1 MECSSIKIFTRF
13 YDLHLIRS
21 ISGNRSML
29 FYICLHRSYSTV
41 SVGIDQVDGVVG
53 TVSVSI
59 ERQHLIKASQ
69 PRILLQEP
77 ADRRVIP
84 PHAHLLQPARQRLV
98 PIAPRAVPVVGL
110 PRTRNRVAEGIRYR
124 RRRVRT
130 RRAAGRCQVATQV
143 PVLVFRPRVAC
154 LLIHRP
160 TVAVVYPL
168 QRVATALPSALRYQI
183 PSMIAI
189 PFPTVPCASVR
200 RTRFRLQPFCR
211 PSIDDLVLAPD
222 FAGRIYII
230 AQDFT
235 IVEGGQGNWGKFRS
249 PLEVSGMWER
259 AISAFALTSA

>member
-84 PHAHLLQPARQRLV
+84 PHAHLLQPARQRFV
-98 PIAPRAVPVVGL
+98 PIAPRAVPVVG
-110 PRTRNRVAEGIRYR
+110 RTRACNRVAERISQRSRSEPTTGATR
-124 RRRVRT
+124 RR
-130 RRAAGRCQVATQV
+130 QVAAQV
-143 PVLVFRPRVAC
+143 PVLVFRAC
-154 LLIHRP
+154 ADYLLVHR
-160 TVAVVYPL
+160 TTISIIYPL
-168 QRVATALPSALRYQI
+168 PTIRPIHQRS
-183 PSMIAI
+183 
-189 PFPTVPCASVR
+189 SVR
-200 RTRFRLQPFCR
+200 TTTR
-211 PSIDDLVLAPD
+211 APKL
-222 FAGRIYII
+222 FVNLLP
-230 AQDFT
+230 AQNGVD
-235 IVEGGQGNWGKFRS
+235 WS
-249 PLEVSGMWER
+249 
-259 AISAFALTSA
+259 

>member
-84 PHAHLLQPARQRLV
+84 PHAHLLQPARQRFV
-98 PIAPRAVPVVGL
+98 PIAPRAVPVVG
-110 PRTRNRVAEGIRYR
+110 RTRTCNRVAERISQRSRSEPTTGATR
-124 RRRVRT
+124 RR
-130 RRAAGRCQVATQV
+130 QVAAQV
-143 PVLVFRPRVAC
+143 PVLVFRAC
-154 LLIHRP
+154 ADYLKGNCTRSGWRGENSPP
-160 TVAVVYPL
+160 TPL
-168 QRVATALPSALRYQI
+168 
-183 PSMIAI
+183 
-189 PFPTVPCASVR
+189 TVPTLLGLMGLDGANAVPESY
-200 RTRFRLQPFCR
+200 TQE
-211 PSIDDLVLAPD
+211 D
-222 FAGRIYII
+222 G
-230 AQDFT
+230 
-235 IVEGGQGNWGKFRS
+235 
-249 PLEVSGMWER
+249 
-259 AISAFALTSA
+259 